1 MAEVSTKIRKY
12 CGGVFLCLVAG
23 FLAVSAQAAQTSLP
37 AKVHAPSTQSLSE
50 GKTSAEPP
58 VPTAREDE
66 KSLSEGKTSDGPPIP
81 IVRPDGQSL
90 DEGKTSGEPPVP
102 ATRPDQEILNEGR
115 TSAEA
120 PVPMARPDE
129 QSVSEGKTSGTP
141 PIPTA
146 RPELTVPSVT
156 EAGAV
161 PIQKP
166 EIPRP
171 TVSADEMRACLAE
184 LASVGADFVTEEPV
198 SDPSGCAIPNPVTL
212 KNLGK
217 TVKLAPAALLDC
229 PMAVAAVRF
238 MRDVA
243 SPEAERA
250 LGSGL
255 ASVSQASGYVCRPRN
270 GTTKLSE
277 HAFGNALDIASFGLA
292 DGRHIDVRATPPEVE
307 AKFLDAVRKAACGP
321 FKTVLGPGSDADHAL
336 HFHFDLAPRRHGG
349 TFCQ

>member
-12 CGGVFLCLVAG
+12 CAGALLCLVAG
-23 FLAVSAQAAQTSLP
+23 FIAVGAQAAQTSLP
-37 AKVHAPSTQSLSE
+37 AKARMPSLSE

-58 VPTAREDE
+58 VPAPREDE
-66 KSLSEGKTSDGPPIP
+66 KI
-81 IVRPDGQSL
+81 L
-90 DEGKTSGEPPVP
+90 DEGKTSDDPPVP
-102 ATRPDQEILNEGR
+102 IARPDEQSLDEGR

-120 PVPMARPDE
+120 PVPATRRDGEILNEGKTSAVAPVPAARPDE
-129 QSVSEGKTSGTP
+129 QSLSEGKTTADAP
-141 PIPTA
+141 LPTW
-146 RPELTVPSVT
+146 RPEPGAPSLT

-171 TVSADEMRACLAE
+171 TVSADEMRECLAQ
-184 LASVGADFVTEEPV
+184 LRQIGADFVTEEAV
-198 SDPSGCAIPNPVTL
+198 SDPSGCSIPNPVTL

-217 TVKLAPAALLDC
+217 TVKLAPPALLDC

-243 SPEAERA
+243 SPEAQRA
-250 LGSGL
+250 FGSGL
-255 ASVSQASGYVCRPRN
+255 ASVNQASAYICRPRN

-292 DGRHIDVRATPPEVE
+292 DGRHIDVRATPPEAE